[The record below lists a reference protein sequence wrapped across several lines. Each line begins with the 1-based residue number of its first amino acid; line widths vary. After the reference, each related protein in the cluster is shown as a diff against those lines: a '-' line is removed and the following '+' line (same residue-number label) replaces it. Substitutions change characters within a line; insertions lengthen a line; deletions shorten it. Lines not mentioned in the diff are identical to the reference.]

1 MPVKSII
8 SAYYSAK
15 YSHKKKPP
23 RVSRQ
28 EVAGSFH
35 AKSNWHRLY
44 VSQHRTTNSENI
56 RFSLYMS
63 FILRRPPGQGNR

>member
-35 AKSNWHRLY
+35 AKSNYSSVTARTASPEY
-44 VSQHRTTNSENI
+44 RFCIETPIEGYNPVSN
-56 RFSLYMS
+56 
-63 FILRRPPGQGNR
+63 